1 MRKLNKFTQ
10 PAKALPSI
18 ELKVVAI
25 GNSRSVRLPNKRLTW
40 EETYKEAARERED
53 WGGFDVALLDGL
65 DPKGKW

>member
-1 MRKLNKFTQ
+1 MSKSEKSAKL
-10 PAKALPSI
+10 AKARPSI